1 MRATTCCCIL
11 LLAIFSSCSNPPEKE
26 KKYGELTE
34 ADYKKDTLQVNG
46 EDVALETATTTE
58 EKQEKTPFGPKEQ
71 AWLHE
76 NLEKARLLKSQ
87 YWEKP
92 MPKDKEFMPHI
103 LDEVFENWKSDASPN
118 KKSPEFVSEAF
129 GAAFGQWLVDQY
141 QMKWLVVNDEYGT
154 AYAVEHQQY
163 SLIAYPVSSVYK
175 GIDQDKKGLFR
186 GIELTIQENIKALQ
200 LEESATKK

>member
-1 MRATTCCCIL
+1 
-11 LLAIFSSCSNPPEKE
+11 
-26 KKYGELTE
+26 
-34 ADYKKDTLQVNG
+34 
-46 EDVALETATTTE
+46 
-58 EKQEKTPFGPKEQ
+58 
-71 AWLHE
+71 
-76 NLEKARLLKSQ
+76 
-87 YWEKP
+87 

-103 LDEVFENWKSDASPN
+103 LDEVFENWKSDTSPD

-129 GAAFGQWLVDQY
+129 GAAFGQWLVD
-141 QMKWLVVNDEYGT
+141 
-154 AYAVEHQQY
+154 HQQY